1 MKNTSQRQAP
11 LKTAFDAKHI
21 EERRLENGKKC
32 SKIKRNKFKSVSHT
46 FKRLHHE
53 KWYVCR
59 MENEKLGEGKTV
71 ELPGNTAET
80 KEGTLRQM
88 REEQGRG
95 VIRRCLFLFAPGKW
109 EASGLTVREQ
119 LKSRRKESGCPSDTA
134 RNWHNGVRGKQ
145 SKDSPVVWAE
155 GEEKKKGKREKNW
168 RIEGWNSAAALKSN
182 SVEVLFIVS
191 SFSSNFG
198 FFRMPYV
205 RVGVKM
211 RRKMARCNV
220 NNVFEI
226 RSALPG
232 CVWMPFLLSLFV
244 IEWKKYLSPGIFF
257 KIIDISFQYSYIS
270 NYNQEE
276 RSYFWNLSYM

>member
-155 GEEKKKGKREKNW
+155 GEEKKK
-168 RIEGWNSAAALKSN
+168 
-182 SVEVLFIVS
+182 
-191 SFSSNFG
+191 
-198 FFRMPYV
+198 
-205 RVGVKM
+205 
-211 RRKMARCNV
+211 RKERKKLAHRGMKQ
-220 NNVFEI
+220 
-226 RSALPG
+226 RS
-232 CVWMPFLLSLFV
+232 CT
-244 IEWKKYLSPGIFF
+244 
-257 KIIDISFQYSYIS
+257 
-270 NYNQEE
+270 
-276 RSYFWNLSYM
+276 